1 MDSTP
6 RVSSNHRLTII
17 EEDYLEAILNVSLTK
32 GYAKSRDVA
41 AELDVGYSCWN
52 IK

>member
-1 MDSTP
+1 M
-6 RVSSNHRLTII
+6 I
-17 EEDYLEAILNVSLTK
+17 EDDYLEAILNVSQIK

-52 IK
+52 IE